1 MIHLLGRPESDTLT
15 SPHAG
20 RGGEPRELSFA
31 VSGKPNDAATAEGGL
46 AASAET
52 ENILTIHFSSHA
64 SWNLPRDTEN
74 LRARKTPHRN
84 V

>member
-1 MIHLLGRPESDTLT
+1 MIHLLGWPELDTLT
-15 SPHAG
+15 LPRAG

-31 VSGKPNDAATAEGGL
+31 VGGKPNDAATAEGGL

-52 ENILTIHFSSHA
+52 ENIPTLHFSSHA